1 MTIKDI
7 TALLLPRQFRAYYGH
22 QRSKK
27 RSIPPSQGKKPE
39 VSSCIPGHWGEGSS
53 WVGCLG
59 RVDILALISSYDPVP
74 SPPSCK
80 TPLCPAV
87 AFAPHVTLRAVD
99 GGGGRRSRGRSCY
112 GHNSLSTTT
121 SPSAEKREGT
131 FVGRSSLDHAGFPS
145 DKGGASPARPHF
157 YVRAKHG
164 ILSVGHVK
172 DLQQP
177 CRSHRCRAG
186 VL

>member
-99 GGGGRRSRGRSCY
+99 GGGEGEGGGEVVTVIILYRQQPRRQPRRGRGPLLVGRRWTTQVFLLIRGALR
-112 GHNSLSTTT
+112 
-121 SPSAEKREGT
+121 P
-131 FVGRSSLDHAGFPS
+131 
-145 DKGGASPARPHF
+145 PARIF
-157 YVRAKHG
+157 MYVQ
-164 ILSVGHVK
+164 STEYC
-172 DLQQP
+172 Q
-177 CRSHRCRAG
+177 
-186 VL
+186 